1 MSVTQVSQTAKTTRV
16 FRALSVEARV
26 RMVELLKERA
36 LCVNALAR
44 ELKITPAA
52 VSQHL
57 RVLRDSDLVVPD
69 KRGNFVH
76 YRVNEATL
84 AGWREQT
91 DRLLRPPEA

>member
-1 MSVTQVSQTAKTTRV
+1 MADGKQVAKTTRV

-26 RMVELLKERA
+26 RMLELLKRHA

-57 RVLRDSDLVVPD
+57 RVLRDADLLVPD

-76 YRVNEATL
+76 YRVNTATL
-84 AGWREQT
+84 AAWREQAN
-91 DRLLRPPEA
+91 RLLAPPEP

>member
-1 MSVTQVSQTAKTTRV
+1 MGHDSQTTKATRA
-16 FRALSVEARV
+16 FKALSVEARV
-26 RMVELLKERA
+26 RMVELLKSRA

-44 ELKITPAA
+44 ELKITAAA

-57 RVLRDSDLVVPD
+57 RVLRDCDLVVPD

-84 AGWREQT
+84 ADWREQAN
-91 DRLLRPPEA
+91 RLLGPPEA